1 MIIYSKEGNKI
12 IIKAIFEIENIS
24 EDRDINKIIVYGL
37 RKLATQVEENR
48 IKIYDSKEI
57 GVF

>member
-12 IIKAIFEIENIS
+12 IVKVIFEIENIS
-24 EDRDINKIIVYGL
+24 EDGDINKIIIYGL
-37 RKLATQVEENR
+37 RKLATQVEENK
-48 IKIYDSKEI
+48 IKIYNSKEI

>member
-12 IIKAIFEIENIS
+12 IVKVIFEIENIS
-24 EDRDINKIIVYGL
+24 EDGDINKIIIYGL
-37 RKLATQVEENR
+37 RKLATQVEENK

-57 GVF
+57 GLF